1 MESKNPYLNG
11 ACSFPE
17 KLRQKPSCRLMAKDL
32 KLASVEAMVGKS
44 KICCLLAMMVELI
57 RLLALISVSSTR
69 MKVWSPDAPIQVAAR
84 PEIRINFKILFHFKV
99 LILYQGFYFISK
111 FSFYIVFIQ
120 KAKYNI
126 KGLTGVHKICW

>member
-1 MESKNPYLNG
+1 
-11 ACSFPE
+11 
-17 KLRQKPSCRLMAKDL
+17 MAKDL

-84 PEIRINFKILFHFKV
+84 PEIEKFVVLFKKIQFFS
-99 LILYQGFYFISK
+99 YFPT
-111 FSFYIVFIQ
+111 Y
-120 KAKYNI
+120 
-126 KGLTGVHKICW
+126 

>member
-1 MESKNPYLNG
+1 
-11 ACSFPE
+11 
-17 KLRQKPSCRLMAKDL
+17 MAKDL

-84 PEIRINFKILFHFKV
+84 PEIKINFKILFHFKV

-111 FSFYIVFIQ
+111 FLFYKLMLIGQVGGMYWECQRYADFPKLQ
-120 KAKYNI
+120 
-126 KGLTGVHKICW
+126 

>member
-1 MESKNPYLNG
+1 
-11 ACSFPE
+11 
-17 KLRQKPSCRLMAKDL
+17 MAKDL

-84 PEIRINFKILFHFKV
+84 PEINLTNFKILFYFEV
-99 LILYQGFYFISK
+99 LILYQGLFKEQSTT
-111 FSFYIVFIQ
+111 
-120 KAKYNI
+120 
-126 KGLTGVHKICW
+126 L